1 LALADPD
8 PNAQLETPVLI
19 VGGGPVGMT
28 LAMCLEALGTPSLIV
43 NTETGPRW
51 HPKGS
56 TQSAR
61 TMETYRRLG
70 ISTKL
75 RSLGLAADY
84 PLDIGYFTR
93 LTGYELTRLPQP
105 SEREKMDAV
114 AAAAPTDQVPEPL
127 LRLNQMHCED
137 FLFKHIQSLDSVTV
151 RFGWQCVDY
160 AESDDGISAEIE
172 EIETGR
178 RQSVRAA
185 YVVGCDGGR
194 GLVRRKLGIR
204 YSGGEAGPRGYL
216 NGPMVSTYIR
226 VPDFFKRIP
235 HRRCWQYWTV
245 NRDIRSNTMVI
256 DQSSDILFGTTLR
269 NPDDKPDPAV
279 IARQFRASFGA
290 DIAFDFHDHKP
301 WTAGH
306 ALVADSF
313 GLGRAVLCG
322 DAAHLFTPTGGFG
335 LNTGIDDAVNLGWKL
350 AALTQGWG
358 GPELLPSYELERRPI
373 AQRNTAAS
381 KALARSVGTVPIGE
395 AINDD
400 SAAGAAA
407 RAEAAAFLSTFGEE
421 FASLGIQLGARYDG
435 SPIIA
440 GDGSEAPADDPAI
453 YTPSASPGGRAPHL
467 WLSGRHSLYD
477 QLGRGFTLIRF
488 KGSHADTRPLEAAA
502 RSRGVPLKTL
512 EVELEAGRDLYER
525 DLALIRPD
533 LYVAWRGNRLPE
545 DCAAL
550 IDLVTGA
557 APVH

>member
-1 LALADPD
+1 MSNEESATELT
-8 PNAQLETPVLI
+8 TPVLI

-28 LAMCLEALGTPSLIV
+28 LAMCLHALGTRSIVV
-43 NTETGPRW
+43 NTEVGPRW

-56 TQSAR
+56 TQNAR

-70 ISTKL
+70 ISAKL
-75 RSLGLAADY
+75 RTLGLAADY

-93 LTGYELTRLPQP
+93 LTGYELARLSQP
-105 SEREKMDAV
+105 SESEKMRRV

-137 FLFKHIQSLDSVTV
+137 FLFKHLQTLDGVAV

-160 AESDDGISAEIE
+160 NERNDGVAAVIE
-172 EIETGR
+172 EVETGR
-178 RQSVRAA
+178 RHSVRAA
-185 YVVGCDGGR
+185 YIVGCDGGR

-204 YSGGEAGPRGYL
+204 YSGGSVGPPGYL
-216 NGPMVSTYIR
+216 NGPMVSTYLR
-226 VPDFFKRIP
+226 VPDFFKHIP

-245 NRDIRSNTMVI
+245 NRDVRSNTMII
-256 DQSSDILFGTTLR
+256 DQSDNILFGTTLR
-269 NPDDKPDPAV
+269 HPDDKPDPAV
-279 IARQFRASFGA
+279 IARQFRASYGQ
-290 DIAFDFHDHKP
+290 DIDFEFHDHKP

-313 GLGRAVLCG
+313 GAGRAVLCG
-322 DAAHLFTPTGGFG
+322 DSAHLFTPTGGFG

-358 GPELLPSYELERRPI
+358 GTKLLASYESERRPI

-381 KALARSVGTVPIGE
+381 KALARSVGAVPIGE
-395 AINDD
+395 AINDE
-400 SAAGAAA
+400 SPAGEAA

-421 FASLGIQLGARYDG
+421 FASLGVQLGARYDG
-435 SPIIA
+435 SPIIV
-440 GDGSEAPADDPAI
+440 GDGTEPPADDPAV
-453 YTPSASPGGRAPHL
+453 YTPSACPGGRAPHL
-467 WLSGRHSLYD
+467 WLDGHRSLYD
-477 QLGRGFTLIRF
+477 QLGTGFTLIRF
-488 KGSHADTRPLEAAA
+488 KGCREDTRPLEAAA
-502 RSRGVPLKTL
+502 QTTGVPLRTIDVDL
-512 EVELEAGRDLYER
+512 DAGRDLYAR

-550 IDLVTGA
+550 IARVSGSTGLDIE
-557 APVH
+557 